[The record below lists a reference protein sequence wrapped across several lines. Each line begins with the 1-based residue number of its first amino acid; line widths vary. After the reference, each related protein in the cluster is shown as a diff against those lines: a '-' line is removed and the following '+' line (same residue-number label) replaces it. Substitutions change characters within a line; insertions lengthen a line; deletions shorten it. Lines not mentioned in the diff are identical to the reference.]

1 MPKDDIYLQDDIY
14 GSSSIVLFVYCAMC
28 SKILLHEYYEREN
41 KKKPFKCKQIIFEYK
56 GLAYLITFEERE
68 LNRKDF
74 IQRWLSGVA
83 LFLGKR

>member
-1 MPKDDIYLQDDIY
+1 MNIMKE
-14 GSSSIVLFVYCAMC
+14 
-28 SKILLHEYYEREN
+28 KI